1 MTTFLTYA
9 DLQNIEHKRR
19 QKTLQMATCYVGTNV
34 ADLFIKRRLQSVEK
48 RLRRM
53 RYGLNDHEK
62 DVVQRW
68 HARKQ
73 KRLLQQSVKSCGSPT
88 THRKM

>member
-1 MTTFLTYA
+1 MTTYITYT
-9 DLQNIEHKRR
+9 DLLEIEQKRR
-19 QKTLQMATCYVGTNV
+19 QKTLQMAANYVGTNA
-34 ADLFIKRRLQSVEK
+34 ADLLIKRRLEAIEK

-68 HARKQ
+68 NARKQ
-73 KRLLQQSVKSCGSPT
+73 QRLLQQYVQLGETQTP
-88 THRKM
+88 RKM